1 MRNDG
6 VFDTSRTFYITVER
20 SKNAVHVYFPTSE
33 GSIVTVSL
41 YGQDVGSY
49 SDERLITL
57 ARDELKRKLDSPIF
71 ALVQVTPSKA
81 WSRLLCENCATAYP
95 DQATH

>member
-1 MRNDG
+1 MQAFECSG
-6 VFDTSRTFYITVER
+6 SLYITVER
-20 SKNAVHVYFPTSE
+20 NLNAVHVYMPTRE

-57 ARDELKRKLDSPIF
+57 AKDELKRKLDSPIF
-71 ALVQVTPSKA
+71 ALVRITPTTA
-81 WSRLLCENCATAYP
+81 WSKLLCENCATAYP
-95 DQATH
+95 DSSKHIN